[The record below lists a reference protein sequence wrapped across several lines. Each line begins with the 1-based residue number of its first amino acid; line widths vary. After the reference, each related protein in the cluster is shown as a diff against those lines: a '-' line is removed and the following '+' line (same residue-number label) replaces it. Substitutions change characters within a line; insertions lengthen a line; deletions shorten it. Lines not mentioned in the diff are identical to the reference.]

1 MINVNY
7 HSSIKIIDDKV
18 LYFDPLSIN
27 EMHDADY
34 IFITHSHW
42 DHFSKDDILK
52 VKKNST
58 IIIGPSSMLDSF
70 LSIGF
75 SKENI
80 VLLSW
85 NEEWSDDI
93 LCVKGVP
100 SYNISKVFHPK
111 ENEWLGF
118 LVNLNEVKYYV
129 MGDTDLLLENL
140 DVICDILFVPI
151 GGTYTMNAI
160 EASEFTNKICPKKVF
175 PIHYGDVVGSQ
186 NDYELFFNAVSRNI
200 EVINSFSDDLTI

>member
-1 MINVNY
+1 MIKVNY

-85 NEEWSDDI
+85 NEEWCDDI

-140 DVICDILFVPI
+140 DVTCDILFVPI